1 MPLAG
6 RLKVVTSILPE
17 AEPTAAEPSSP
28 FGPIADA
35 LDAATRAIAAEPSL
49 DRVLQ
54 LIVDRVRPL
63 VGAHYAAL
71 GIVDEHGVM
80 ERFITSGMDKDTIQA
95 IGAYPRGRGLLGVI
109 VRENRT
115 VRVPDVMSD
124 SRRSGF
130 PASHPPMHSFL
141 GVPVQVE
148 GQSVGNLYLTEK
160 QGAPEFSEDD
170 ERLVETFALHAG
182 IAMHNARMHEQ
193 LNRLAVVAERERI
206 SQDLHD
212 GIIQS
217 LYAVGLTLEDVD
229 ELVAEDPAEARA
241 RVDRAIDSIHG
252 TIRDIRNFIVGL
264 GPEYLEGSS
273 VSGGLA
279 ALAEEMRATNPIDVQ
294 LDLAPTVE
302 LDADRTTQ
310 LMHLAREALSNVVRH
325 AGATRVTI
333 ELSPHDGSLEL
344 RITDNGRG
352 FDVAQARSRGHRGMT
367 NMRGRAESLGGSFE
381 VESGGKGTQVVFR
394 LPHAD
399 GSEAATGPIL
409 P

>member
-6 RLKVVTSILPE
+6 RLKVVTSTLPE

-63 VGAHYAAL
+63 VGARYAAL
-71 GIVDEHGVM
+71 GIVDEHGTI
-80 ERFITSGMDKDTIQA
+80 ERFITSGMDLDTIRA
-95 IGAYPRGRGLLGVI
+95 IGPYPRGRGFLGVI

-115 VRVPDVMSD
+115 MRVPDVMSD
-124 SRRSGF
+124 PRRSGF
-130 PASHPPMHSFL
+130 PTNHPPMHSFL

-182 IAMHNARMHEQ
+182 IAMHNARMHDQ

-229 ELVAEDPAEARA
+229 DLVAEDPAEARA

-252 TIRDIRNFIVGL
+252 TIRDIRNFIMGL
-264 GPEYLEGSS
+264 GPEFLEGSS
-273 VSGGLA
+273 LAGALA
-279 ALAEEMRATNPIDVQ
+279 ALAQELRATNTMDVQ
-294 LDLAPTVE
+294 LDLSPAVE

-325 AGATRVTI
+325 AEATRVTI
-333 ELSPHDGSLEL
+333 ELSRHDGSLEL
-344 RITDNGRG
+344 RIADNGRG
-352 FDVAQARSRGHRGMT
+352 FDVARIPSRGHRGMT
-367 NMRGRAESLGGSFE
+367 NMRGRAESLGGALE
-381 VESGGKGTQVVFR
+381 VTSSIEGTEVLFR
-394 LPHAD
+394 LQLAD
-399 GSEAATGPIL
+399 ETRAAPGQVAS
-409 P
+409 